1 MRKFLNDYGTVFIL
15 LALCLLLSW
24 RTLVPQNPMGE
35 EAGRMVAEKVASG
48 SPPPDR
54 VIIAIRNNAQERQFA
69 SAAEAI
75 FRERGIEI
83 VGTAVGAPG
92 EVRKL
97 AKTAEAEEKTIGAVV
112 CSEPSSTWA
121 IFDNIGDKLPNMKGA
136 AIVKPETYLWPTF
149 LKKDNLIN
157 ISNQIVVI
165 ATIAIG
171 MTLVIIT
178 GGIELSVGSM
188 IAFSSCLAA
197 WFIKNWGG
205 AEEAGNVA
213 LVLCCLLAVAISG
226 CVGLFSATF
235 VTVAG
240 IQPFI
245 VTLSTMMVASGL
257 AFMISGGYSIY
268 QLPWSLTWLGRSSLP
283 GGIPV
288 SVGIML
294 ILYVCAHLLMSR
306 TILGRYI
313 YAVGGGREAARLSGV
328 PVKFVL
334 FFVYVATAVLAGFGG
349 IITASQM
356 KAGAPTYG
364 VSYEMYVIAAVVVGG
379 TSLTGGEGK
388 IFGTL
393 IGSFIIA
400 VIQNGMN
407 LLAIESYTQ
416 KVILGLVILG
426 AVLLDRLKRLEF
438 SLFRNAR
445 REAAS
450 PEAAQGR

>member
-1 MRKFLNDYGTVFIL
+1 MKKFLNDYGTIFIL
-15 LALCLLLSW
+15 LALCVLLSW
-24 RTLVPQNPMGE
+24 RTLSPQNPVGE
-35 EAGRMVAEKVASG
+35 EAGRLVAEKIAAL
-48 SPPPDR
+48 SPKPER
-54 VIIAIRNNAQERQFA
+54 VVIAIRNNEQEKEFA
-69 SAAEAI
+69 AAAEAV
-75 FRERGIEI
+75 FRARGIEI
-83 VGTAVGAPG
+83 AGTALGAPG
-92 EVRKL
+92 EVRKI
-97 AKTAEAEEKTIGAVV
+97 AKAAEAEGKTIGAVAA
-112 CSEPSSTWA
+112 SEPTSVWA

-136 AIVKPETYLWPTF
+136 AVVKPETYLWPTF

-171 MTLVIIT
+171 MTMVIIT

-205 AEEAGNVA
+205 AEDAGTGSMVF
-213 LVLCCLLAVAISG
+213 CCLLAIAVGG
-226 CVGLFSATF
+226 CVGLFSTF
-235 VTVAG
+235 FITVAG
-240 IQPFI
+240 IPPFI
-245 VTLSTMMVASGL
+245 VTLATMMVASGL
-257 AFMISGGYSIY
+257 AFIISGGYSIY
-268 QLPWSLTWLGRSSLP
+268 QLPWNFTWLGRSSLP
-283 GGIPV
+283 GGVPM

-294 ILYVCAHLLMSR
+294 LLYVCAHILMSR
-306 TILGRYI
+306 TTLGRYI
-313 YAVGGGREAARLSGV
+313 YAVGGNREAARLSGV
-328 PVKFVL
+328 PVRSVL
-334 FFVYVATAVLAGFGG
+334 VFVYIATAILAGFGG

-407 LLAIESYTQ
+407 LLGVESYTQ

-426 AVLLDRLKRLEF
+426 AVSLDRLKKVDLIGLRKMRQLQ
-438 SLFRNAR
+438 
-445 REAAS
+445 AS
-450 PEAAQGR
+450 QKGAS